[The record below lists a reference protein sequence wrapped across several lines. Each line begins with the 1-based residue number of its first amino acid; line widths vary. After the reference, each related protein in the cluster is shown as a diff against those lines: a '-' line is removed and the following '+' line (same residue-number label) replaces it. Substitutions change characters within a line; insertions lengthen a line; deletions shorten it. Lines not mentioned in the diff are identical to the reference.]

1 MRILVLGGT
10 QFLSR
15 ELASQAVSAGHDVT
29 VAARG
34 ITGKIPVGA
43 EHVAVDRSVAGG
55 LSPLSDRSFDA
66 VVDVGRRPS
75 WSREAV
81 ATLGPRASHWT
92 YVSSISVY
100 ADEAT
105 PGQTATAPLREA
117 ASEDADESN
126 PELYGELKV
135 ASERAVLDV
144 LADRAFVCRPGL
156 IVGPGDPTGRFTYWP
171 QRLAAGGEVLAP
183 GSPDDLV
190 QLIDVRD
197 LAGWLLGSLETGRT
211 GVLDV
216 VSAPF
221 GRGELLAAVG
231 RGVDVEP
238 QLTWVPQEFLV
249 AHEVAPWAGPRSMP
263 MWLPLPEYAG
273 SMAHDTSAALHAG
286 LEPRPVEETTR
297 DTLAWLAATP
307 DAVVGGLSRSE
318 EAQVL
323 AAWHA

>member
-15 ELASQAVSAGHDVT
+15 ELVRQSIAAGHDVT

-34 ITGKIPVGA
+34 LTGEVPAGA
-43 EHVAVDRSVAGG
+43 EHVAVDRSVPGA
-55 LSPLSDRSFDA
+55 LSPLAGRSFDA

-81 ATLGPRASHWT
+81 VTLGPRAGHWT

-105 PGQTATAPLREA
+105 PGQTATAPLREPA
-117 ASEDADESN
+117 PEDADESDT
-126 PELYGELKV
+126 ELYGELKV
-135 ASERAVLDV
+135 ASEHAVLDV

-156 IVGPGDPTGRFTYWP
+156 IVGPGDPTGRFTYWVK
-171 QRLAAGGEVLAP
+171 RLAAGGDVLAP
-183 GSPDDLV
+183 GSPDDPV
-190 QLIDVRD
+190 QLVDVRD
-197 LAGWLLGSLETGRT
+197 LAGWLLASLQTGRT
-211 GVLDV
+211 GVLDA

-221 GRGELLAAVG
+221 GRGELFAALG
-231 RGVDVEP
+231 RGVGVEP

-249 AHEVAPWAGPRSMP
+249 AHEVAPWAGPRSLP

-273 SMAHDTSAALHAG
+273 FLAHDASAALQAG
-286 LEPRPVEETTR
+286 LQLRPVAETAA
-297 DTLAWLAATP
+297 DTLAWLDATP
-307 DAVVGGLSRSE
+307 DAVVGGLSRTE

>member
-15 ELASQAVSAGHDVT
+15 ELVRQSVAAGHDVT

-34 ITGKIPVGA
+34 ITGEVPAGA
-43 EHVAVDRSVAGG
+43 EHVAVDRSVPGA
-55 LSPLSDRSFDA
+55 LSPLSGRSFDA

-81 ATLGPRASHWT
+81 VTLGPRASHWT

-105 PGQTATAPLREA
+105 PGQTATAPVREPA
-117 ASEDADESN
+117 PGDADESDT
-126 PELYGELKV
+126 ELYGELKV

-156 IVGPGDPTGRFTYWP
+156 IVGPGDPTGRFTYWVK
-171 QRLAAGGEVLAP
+171 RLAAGGDVLAP
-183 GSPDDLV
+183 GSPDDPV
-190 QLIDVRD
+190 QLVDVRD
-197 LAGWLLGSLETGRT
+197 LAGWMLASLETGRT
-211 GVLDV
+211 GVLDA

-221 GRGELLAAVG
+221 GRGELFAAVG
-231 RGVDVEP
+231 RGVGVEP
-238 QLTWVPQEFLV
+238 QLTWVPPEFLV
-249 AHEVAPWAGPRSMP
+249 AHEVAPWMGPRSLP
-263 MWLPLPEYAG
+263 LWIPLPEYAG
-273 SMAHDTSAALHAG
+273 FLTHDTSASLEAG
-286 LEPRPVEETTR
+286 LRLRPVEETAA

-307 DAVVGGLSRSE
+307 DAVVGGLSRTE